1 MLKEISI
8 ENLAIIEKATISF
21 CNQFNIFSGETG
33 AGKSILIGGINA
45 ILGGRVSKDIVRS
58 GTDRAVI
65 TALFDNV
72 PKSVRERLEQNGYS
86 CEDELLIQREI
97 SADGKS
103 TARISGRVAT
113 VGVLKEVAADLIDIH
128 GQNDNRILMSTERQL
143 EILDNYAE
151 LTERLADYKES
162 FRAFSSVS
170 KKIKALQEQNR
181 EGAFHIESL
190 KERVEEVESYKFV
203 KGEADEI
210 EKSLN
215 KARSF
220 EHTQRSLRLAY
231 MNITGADDGNGA
243 INSLRIARDE
253 LRKALDDGENKNE
266 LSVRLD
272 SLLIELDDIKTEISA
287 EMSDSFN
294 PQELARLEE
303 RMSDILRIQRKYS
316 MTLDDLIDRL
326 AEWKTE
332 LDEFENSDEII
343 EKLMAEKRAL
353 AEVVKAKATEISEI
367 RKAAARELETKI
379 TAELTFLEMPNVRL
393 FYDFKQDKITFNG
406 MDSIEMLISVNKGEA
421 PKPVNKV
428 ASGGELSRI
437 MLAIKSVLATNDDIP
452 TMIFDEIDT
461 GISGKAAQKTG
472 IKLSEIAQKRQVL
485 CVTHLAQ
492 IAALADNHLLIE
504 KNSDDKRT
512 YTSIKALS
520 FDERKR
526 EIARIISG
534 DSTSEITL
542 KNAEELLLRKNIL

>member
-21 CNQFNIFSGETG
+21 CEKFNIFSGETG

-58 GTDRAVI
+58 GTDKAVI
-65 TALFDNV
+65 TALFDDV
-72 PKSVRERLEQNGYS
+72 PRAVREKLKENGYQ
-86 CEDELLIQREI
+86 CDDELLLQREI
-97 SADGKS
+97 SSDGKS
-103 TARISGRVAT
+103 TARISGRTAT
-113 VGVLKEVAADLIDIH
+113 VSVLKEVAADLIDIH
-128 GQNDNRILMSTERQL
+128 GQNDNRILMSTDRQL

-151 LTERLADYKES
+151 LGDRLSDYKES
-162 FRAFSSVS
+162 FRAFSAIS
-170 KKIKALQEQNR
+170 KKIKTLQEQSR

-190 KERVEEVESYKFV
+190 KERVEEIEAYKFS
-203 KGEADEI
+203 KGEADEV
-210 EKSLN
+210 EKRLN

-220 EHTQRSLRLAY
+220 EHIQRSLRLAY

-243 INSLRIARDE
+243 INLLRVAKDE
-253 LRKALDDGENKNE
+253 IKKALDDGDNQSE
-266 LSVRLD
+266 LASRLE
-272 SLLIELDDIKTEISA
+272 SLLIELDDIKTEVSS

-294 PQELARLEE
+294 PQELAVLEE

-316 MTLDDLIDRL
+316 MTLDDLLDKL
-326 AEWKTE
+326 SEWKRE
-332 LDEFENSDEII
+332 LDEYENSDEII

-353 AEVVKAKATEISEI
+353 ADVVKAKANEISNI
-367 RKAAARELETKI
+367 RKSAAQNLEEKI
-379 TAELTFLEMPNVRL
+379 TSELTFLEMPNVRL
-393 FYDFKQDKITFNG
+393 FYDFRQDKITLNG
-406 MDSIEMLISVNKGEA
+406 MDSVEMLISVNKGEE

-512 YTSIKALS
+512 YTSIKPLS
-520 FDERKR
+520 FEERKR

-534 DSTSEITL
+534 DSASEITL
-542 KNAEELLLRKNIL
+542 KNAEELLLRKNII

>member
-21 CNQFNIFSGETG
+21 CEKFNIFSGETG

-58 GTDRAVI
+58 GTDKAVI
-65 TALFDNV
+65 TALFDDV
-72 PKSVRERLEQNGYS
+72 PRAVREKLEKNGYQ
-86 CEDELLIQREI
+86 CDDELLLQREI
-97 SADGKS
+97 SSDGKS
-103 TARISGRVAT
+103 TARISGRTAT
-113 VGVLKEVAADLIDIH
+113 VSVLKEVAADLIDIH
-128 GQNDNRILMSTERQL
+128 GQNDNRILMSTDRQL

-151 LTERLADYKES
+151 LGDRLSDYKES
-162 FRAFSSVS
+162 FRAFSAIS
-170 KKIKALQEQNR
+170 KKIKTLQEQSR
-181 EGAFHIESL
+181 EGDFHIESL
-190 KERVEEVESYKFV
+190 KERVEEIEAYKFS
-203 KGEADEI
+203 KGEADEV
-210 EKSLN
+210 EKRLN

-220 EHTQRSLRLAY
+220 EHIQRSLRLAY

-243 INSLRIARDE
+243 INLLRVAKDE
-253 LRKALDDGENKNE
+253 IKKALDDGDNQSE
-266 LSVRLD
+266 LASRLE
-272 SLLIELDDIKTEISA
+272 SLLIELDDIKTEVSS

-294 PQELARLEE
+294 PQEPAVLEE
-303 RMSDILRIQRKYS
+303 RMSDILRIHRKYS
-316 MTLDDLIDRL
+316 MTLDDLLDKL
-326 AEWKTE
+326 SEWKRE
-332 LDEFENSDEII
+332 LDEYENSDEII

-353 AEVVKAKATEISEI
+353 ADVVKAKATEISNI
-367 RKAAARELETKI
+367 RKSAAQNLEEKI

-393 FYDFKQDKITFNG
+393 FYDFRQDKITLNG
-406 MDSIEMLISVNKGEA
+406 MDSVEMLISVNKGEE

-512 YTSIKALS
+512 YTSIKPLS
-520 FDERKR
+520 FEERKR

-534 DSTSEITL
+534 DSASEITL
-542 KNAEELLLRKNIL
+542 KNAEELLLRKNII

>member
-1 MLKEISI
+1 MLKEITI

-21 CNQFNIFSGETG
+21 CGKFNIFSGETG

-58 GTDRAVI
+58 GTDKAVV
-65 TALFDNV
+65 TALFDDV
-72 PKSVRERLEQNGYS
+72 PDAVRERLEKNGYS
-86 CEDELLIQREI
+86 CEDELLLQREI
-97 SADGKS
+97 SSDGKS
-103 TARISGRVAT
+103 TARISGRTAT
-113 VGVLKEVAADLIDIH
+113 VSVLKEVAADLIDIH
-128 GQNDNRILMSTERQL
+128 GQNDNRILMSTDRQL

-151 LTERLADYKES
+151 LEKKLIDYKES
-162 FRAFSSVS
+162 FRMFSAIS
-170 KKIKALQEQNR
+170 KKIKTLQEQSR
-181 EGAFHIESL
+181 ESAFHIENL
-190 KERVEEVESYKFV
+190 KERIEEIEAYKFSR
-203 KGEADEI
+203 GEADDV
-210 EKSLN
+210 EKRLN

-220 EHTQRSLRLAY
+220 EHIQRSLRLAY

-243 INSLRIARDE
+243 INLLRVARDE
-253 LRKALDDGENKNE
+253 LKKALDDGENQNE
-266 LSVRLD
+266 LSSRLE
-272 SLLIELDDIKTEISA
+272 SLLIELDDIKAEVSS

-294 PQELARLEE
+294 PQELSLLEE

-316 MTLDDLIDRL
+316 MTLDDLLDRL
-326 AEWKTE
+326 LEWKSE

-343 EKLMAEKRAL
+343 EKLMSEKRTL
-353 AEVVKAKATEISEI
+353 ADIVKTKATEISNI
-367 RKAAARELETKI
+367 RKAAAQELEAKI

-393 FYDFKQDKITFNG
+393 FYDFRQDKITLNG
-406 MDSIEMLISVNKGEA
+406 MDSVEMLISVNKGEE

-461 GISGKAAQKTG
+461 GISGRAAQKTG

-512 YTSIKALS
+512 YTSIRSLS
-520 FDERKR
+520 FEERKL

-534 DSTSEITL
+534 DSASEITL
-542 KNAEELLLRKNIL
+542 KNAEELLLKKNIL

>member
-21 CNQFNIFSGETG
+21 CEKFNIFSGETG

-58 GTDRAVI
+58 GTDKAVI
-65 TALFDNV
+65 TALFDDV
-72 PKSVRERLEQNGYS
+72 PRAVREKLKENGYQ
-86 CEDELLIQREI
+86 CDDELLLQREI
-97 SADGKS
+97 SSDGKS
-103 TARISGRVAT
+103 TARISGRTAT
-113 VGVLKEVAADLIDIH
+113 VSVLKEVAADLIDIH
-128 GQNDNRILMSTERQL
+128 GQNDNRILMSTDRQL

-151 LTERLADYKES
+151 LGDRLSDYKES
-162 FRAFSSVS
+162 FRAFSAIS
-170 KKIKALQEQNR
+170 KKIKTLQEQSR

-190 KERVEEVESYKFV
+190 KERVEEIEAYKFS
-203 KGEADEI
+203 KGEADEV
-210 EKSLN
+210 EKRLN

-220 EHTQRSLRLAY
+220 EHIQRSLRLAY

-243 INSLRIARDE
+243 INLLRAAKDE
-253 LRKALDDGENKNE
+253 IKKALDDGDNQSE
-266 LSVRLD
+266 LASRLE
-272 SLLIELDDIKTEISA
+272 SLLIELDDIKTEVSS

-294 PQELARLEE
+294 PQELAVLEE

-316 MTLDDLIDRL
+316 MTLDDLLDKL
-326 AEWKTE
+326 SEWKRE
-332 LDEFENSDEII
+332 LDEYENSDEII

-353 AEVVKAKATEISEI
+353 ADVVKAKATEISNI
-367 RKAAARELETKI
+367 RKSAAQNLEEKI

-393 FYDFKQDKITFNG
+393 FYDFRQDKITLNG
-406 MDSIEMLISVNKGEA
+406 MDSVEMLISVNKGEE

-512 YTSIKALS
+512 YTSIKPLS
-520 FDERKR
+520 FEERKR

-534 DSTSEITL
+534 DSASEITL
-542 KNAEELLLRKNIL
+542 KNAEELLLRKNII

>member
-1 MLKEISI
+1 MLKEITI

-21 CNQFNIFSGETG
+21 CGKFNIFSGETG

-58 GTDRAVI
+58 GTDKAVV
-65 TALFDNV
+65 TALFDDV
-72 PKSVRERLEQNGYS
+72 PDAVRERLEKNGYS
-86 CEDELLIQREI
+86 CEDELLLQRII
-97 SADGKS
+97 SSDGKS
-103 TARISGRVAT
+103 TARISGRIAT
-113 VGVLKEVAADLIDIH
+113 VSVLKEVAADLIDIH
-128 GQNDNRILMSTERQL
+128 GQNDNRILMSTDRQL

-151 LTERLADYKES
+151 LEKKLIDYKES
-162 FRAFSSVS
+162 FRMFSAIS
-170 KKIKALQEQNR
+170 KKIKTLQEQSR
-181 EGAFHIESL
+181 ESAFHIENL
-190 KERVEEVESYKFV
+190 KERIEEIEAYKFSR
-203 KGEADEI
+203 GEADDV
-210 EKSLN
+210 EKRLN

-220 EHTQRSLRLAY
+220 EHIQRSLRLAY

-243 INSLRIARDE
+243 INLLRVARDE
-253 LRKALDDGENKNE
+253 LKKALDDGENQNE
-266 LSVRLD
+266 LSSRLE
-272 SLLIELDDIKTEISA
+272 SLLIELDDIKAEVSS

-294 PQELARLEE
+294 PQELLLLEE

-316 MTLDDLIDRL
+316 MTLDDLLDRL
-326 AEWKTE
+326 LEWKSE

-343 EKLMAEKRAL
+343 EKLMSEKRTL
-353 AEVVKAKATEISEI
+353 ADIVKTKATEISNI
-367 RKAAARELETKI
+367 RKAAAQELEAKI

-393 FYDFKQDKITFNG
+393 FYDFRQDKITLNG
-406 MDSIEMLISVNKGEA
+406 MDSVEMLISVNKGEE

-461 GISGKAAQKTG
+461 GISGRAAQKTG

-512 YTSIKALS
+512 YTSIRSLS
-520 FDERKR
+520 FEERKL

-534 DSTSEITL
+534 DSASEITL
-542 KNAEELLLRKNIL
+542 KNAEELLLKKNIL